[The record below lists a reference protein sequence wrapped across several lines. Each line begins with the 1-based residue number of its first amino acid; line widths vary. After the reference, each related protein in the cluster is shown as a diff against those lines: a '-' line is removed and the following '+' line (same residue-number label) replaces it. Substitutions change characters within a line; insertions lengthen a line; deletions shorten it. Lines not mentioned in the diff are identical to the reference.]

1 MPHIGSQDLVK
12 KKKRKKERKG
22 KGKKTLTAPEWE
34 PSRRAVLLQ
43 SGRGNQGEEKAR
55 RRRRAMMILL
65 FKDTI
70 NLINLGMPMTNSEV
84 AGPPEES

>member
-12 KKKRKKERKG
+12 KKKEKRKGKER

-43 SGRGNQGEEKAR
+43 SGRGNQGEEKA
-55 RRRRAMMILL
+55 MMILL